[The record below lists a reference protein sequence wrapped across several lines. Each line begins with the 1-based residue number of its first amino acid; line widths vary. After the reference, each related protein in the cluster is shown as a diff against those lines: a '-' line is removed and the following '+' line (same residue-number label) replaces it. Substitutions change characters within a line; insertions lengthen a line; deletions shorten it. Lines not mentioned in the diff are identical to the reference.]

1 MPHGAR
7 TSLAALILLIGVGGA
22 TAEPAAGTTWTDPP
36 THKPAAEAPASDRK
50 APAPAAAPTAS
61 TPAAVAAEARPAPAQ
76 RKMAAR
82 HAPAQTTAA
91 RHAPARTTATRSAP
105 ARIAARRASP
115 ERLEASVS
123 RARTAAAP
131 PRAIVGPRVVALVPP
146 PPEGYARYRPYGYGP
161 GYGPGYADERLDRL
175 HSAAAAGYLVVRRR
189 TVQFPDGRTLRVYRP
204 DDGEPF

>member
-1 MPHGAR
+1 MPQGAR

-61 TPAAVAAEARPAPAQ
+61 TPAAVAAEARPAPAK
-76 RKMAAR
+76 RK
-82 HAPAQTTAA
+82 TAA
-91 RHAPARTTATRSAP
+91 RHVPARTTATRSAP
-105 ARIAARRASP
+105 ARIAARRAAP
-115 ERLEASVS
+115 ERLAASVR
-123 RARTAAAP
+123 RARVAAAP
-131 PRAIVGPRVVALVPP
+131 PRVIVGPRAVALVPP
-146 PPEGYARYRPYGYGP
+146 QEGYARYRPYGYGP
-161 GYGPGYADERLDRL
+161 GYADERLDSL